1 MRVVVALLLMG
12 CGPSLRT
19 LYEGETRFEHCYAL
33 DANKAG
39 ATERGQCWRSWEQ
52 RYAANATRDRAE
64 HARMRLRELKQ
75 EKP

>member
-1 MRVVVALLLMG
+1 MRAAVALLLIG

-33 DANKAG
+33 DANKA
-39 ATERGQCWRSWEQ
+39 AVEERSQCWQSWDL
-52 RYAANATRDRAE
+52 RYSANASRDRAE
-64 HARMRLRELKQ
+64 HARLRLREIKQ